1 MSVHI
6 REVYY
11 YKNWNQPILTSND
24 GNSDFIVSSSDIY
37 TESYAPWKSF
47 SSLDGDYDYWLGKP
61 PEPTDSSPKWFKF
74 VTYKPLKISNITMVN
89 RNNLDGYITKFIFQ
103 GSNDGFSWEDL
114 TPTLVNTNTSKGNE
128 GGVWTISVNSRK
140 AYTQHRWLILGD
152 SYYTTIGKP
161 TIEAVELSDESDY
174 DIKED
179 FGLRQIKD
187 VYSANTKIGKIYK
200 GSVLVYTSSVND
212 GAYIKQ
218 PDFTKIVSFSENEV
232 RYASNDVWVNV
243 CCNSAFN
250 YNFNTILLEICKKQ
264 DFSSNV
270 LYLFKS
276 TASNGITW
284 AKGGSMF
291 YVPKG
296 WYYRSNSTNIRQEIR
311 CVSTSG
317 KLPYKYRDSMVKAPN
332 YETGVSVSQ
341 NQIAFADKDKWLRS
355 YGSTRNIE
363 VSKNSDMSS
372 SVKIAGGVIS
382 ATVEP
387 SCLVFIEK
395 GLYFRTSGTENTVFN
410 CLEV

>member
-1 MSVHI
+1 M
-6 REVYY
+6 
-11 YKNWNQPILTSND
+11 PIYVGSKK
-24 GNSDFIVSSSDIY
+24 IQDIY
-37 TESYAPWKSF
+37 S
-47 SSLDGDYDYWLGKP
+47 G
-61 PEPTDSSPKWFKF
+61 
-74 VTYKPLKISNITMVN
+74 NI
-89 RNNLDGYITKFIFQ
+89 
-103 GSNDGFSWEDL
+103 
-114 TPTLVNTNTSKGNE
+114 
-128 GGVWTISVNSRK
+128 
-140 AYTQHRWLILGD
+140 
-152 SYYTTIGKP
+152 
-161 TIEAVELSDESDY
+161 
-174 DIKED
+174 
-179 FGLRQIKD
+179 
-187 VYSANTKIGKIYK
+187 KIGKVYK
-200 GSVLVYTSSVND
+200 GSVLVYASSVND

-218 PDFTKIVSFSENEV
+218 PDFTKIVSFSANEV
-232 RYASNDVWVNV
+232 RYASDDVWVNV
-243 CCNSAFN
+243 CGNSSSSD
-250 YNFNTILLEICKKQ
+250 ILLEICKKQ

-276 TASNGITW
+276 TGLNGITW

-296 WYYRSNSTNIRQEIR
+296 WYYRSNSTNIRQEIS

-341 NQIAFADKDKWLRS
+341 NQITFADKDKWLRS

-372 SVKIAGGVIS
+372 SVKIAGGVTS

>member
-1 MSVHI
+1 M
-6 REVYY
+6 
-11 YKNWNQPILTSND
+11 PIYVGSKK
-24 GNSDFIVSSSDIY
+24 IQDIY
-37 TESYAPWKSF
+37 Y
-47 SSLDGDYDYWLGKP
+47 G
-61 PEPTDSSPKWFKF
+61 
-74 VTYKPLKISNITMVN
+74 NI
-89 RNNLDGYITKFIFQ
+89 
-103 GSNDGFSWEDL
+103 
-114 TPTLVNTNTSKGNE
+114 
-128 GGVWTISVNSRK
+128 
-140 AYTQHRWLILGD
+140 
-152 SYYTTIGKP
+152 
-161 TIEAVELSDESDY
+161 
-174 DIKED
+174 
-179 FGLRQIKD
+179 
-187 VYSANTKIGKIYK
+187 KIGKVYK
-200 GSVLVYTSSVND
+200 GSVLVYASSVND

-218 PDFTKIVSFSENEV
+218 PDFTKIVSFSANEV
-232 RYASNDVWVNV
+232 RYASDDVWVNV
-243 CCNSAFN
+243 YCSSADGG
-250 YNFNTILLEICKKQ
+250 TILLEICKKQ

-276 TASNGITW
+276 TAANGITW

-296 WYYRSNSTNIRQEIR
+296 WYYRSNATGVRQEIS

-372 SVKIAGGVIS
+372 SVKIAGGVVS

>member
-1 MSVHI
+1 M
-6 REVYY
+6 
-11 YKNWNQPILTSND
+11 PIYVGSQK
-24 GNSDFIVSSSDIY
+24 IKDIY
-37 TESYAPWKSF
+37 Y
-47 SSLDGDYDYWLGKP
+47 G
-61 PEPTDSSPKWFKF
+61 
-74 VTYKPLKISNITMVN
+74 NI
-89 RNNLDGYITKFIFQ
+89 
-103 GSNDGFSWEDL
+103 
-114 TPTLVNTNTSKGNE
+114 
-128 GGVWTISVNSRK
+128 
-140 AYTQHRWLILGD
+140 
-152 SYYTTIGKP
+152 
-161 TIEAVELSDESDY
+161 
-174 DIKED
+174 
-179 FGLRQIKD
+179 
-187 VYSANTKIGKIYK
+187 KIGKVYK
-200 GSVLVYTSSVND
+200 GSVLVYASSVND

-218 PDFTKIVSFSENEV
+218 PDFTKIVSFSANEV
-232 RYASNDVWVNV
+232 RYASDDIWVNV
-243 CCNSAFN
+243 CCASEL
-250 YNFNTILLEICKKQ
+250 TILLEICKKQ

-276 TASNGITW
+276 TNLNGITW

-296 WYYRSNSTNIRQEIR
+296 WYYRSNSTNIRQEIS

-317 KLPYKYRDSMVKAPN
+317 KLPYKYRDSMVRAPN

-372 SVKIAGGVIS
+372 SVKIAGGVVS

>member
-1 MSVHI
+1 M
-6 REVYY
+6 
-11 YKNWNQPILTSND
+11 PIYVGSQK
-24 GNSDFIVSSSDIY
+24 IKDIY
-37 TESYAPWKSF
+37 F
-47 SSLDGDYDYWLGKP
+47 GK
-61 PEPTDSSPKWFKF
+61 
-74 VTYKPLKISNITMVN
+74 
-89 RNNLDGYITKFIFQ
+89 
-103 GSNDGFSWEDL
+103 
-114 TPTLVNTNTSKGNE
+114 
-128 GGVWTISVNSRK
+128 
-140 AYTQHRWLILGD
+140 
-152 SYYTTIGKP
+152 
-161 TIEAVELSDESDY
+161 
-174 DIKED
+174 
-179 FGLRQIKD
+179 
-187 VYSANTKIGKIYK
+187 TKIGKVYK
-200 GSVLVYTSSVND
+200 GSVLVYASSVND

-218 PDFTKIVSFSENEV
+218 PDFTKIVSFSANEV
-232 RYASNDVWVNV
+232 RYASDDVWVNV
-243 CCNSAFN
+243 CCGFNSS
-250 YNFNTILLEICKKQ
+250 NTLLEICKKQ

-276 TASNGITW
+276 TGLEGITW

-296 WYYRSNSTNIRQEIR
+296 WYYRSNSINIRQEIS

-355 YGSTRNIE
+355 YGRTRNIE

-372 SVKIAGGVIS
+372 SVKIAGGIIS
-382 ATVEP
+382 ASVEP

>member
-1 MSVHI
+1 M
-6 REVYY
+6 
-11 YKNWNQPILTSND
+11 PIYVGSKK
-24 GNSDFIVSSSDIY
+24 IQDIY
-37 TESYAPWKSF
+37 S
-47 SSLDGDYDYWLGKP
+47 G
-61 PEPTDSSPKWFKF
+61 
-74 VTYKPLKISNITMVN
+74 NI
-89 RNNLDGYITKFIFQ
+89 
-103 GSNDGFSWEDL
+103 
-114 TPTLVNTNTSKGNE
+114 
-128 GGVWTISVNSRK
+128 
-140 AYTQHRWLILGD
+140 
-152 SYYTTIGKP
+152 
-161 TIEAVELSDESDY
+161 
-174 DIKED
+174 
-179 FGLRQIKD
+179 
-187 VYSANTKIGKIYK
+187 KIGKVYK
-200 GSVLVYTSSVND
+200 GSVLVYASSVND

-218 PDFTKIVSFSENEV
+218 PDFTKIVSFSANEV
-232 RYASNDVWVNV
+232 RYASDDVWVNV
-243 CCNSAFN
+243 CCDSASGG
-250 YNFNTILLEICKKQ
+250 TILLEICKKQ

-276 TASNGITW
+276 TALNGITG

-296 WYYRSNSTNIRQEIR
+296 WYYRSNSTNIRQEIS

-372 SVKIAGGVIS
+372 SVKIAGGVTS

>member
-1 MSVHI
+1 M
-6 REVYY
+6 
-11 YKNWNQPILTSND
+11 PIYVGSKK
-24 GNSDFIVSSSDIY
+24 IKDIY
-37 TESYAPWKSF
+37 Y
-47 SSLDGDYDYWLGKP
+47 
-61 PEPTDSSPKWFKF
+61 
-74 VTYKPLKISNITMVN
+74 
-89 RNNLDGYITKFIFQ
+89 
-103 GSNDGFSWEDL
+103 
-114 TPTLVNTNTSKGNE
+114 
-128 GGVWTISVNSRK
+128 GGV
-140 AYTQHRWLILGD
+140 
-152 SYYTTIGKP
+152 
-161 TIEAVELSDESDY
+161 
-174 DIKED
+174 
-179 FGLRQIKD
+179 
-187 VYSANTKIGKIYK
+187 KIGKVYK
-200 GSVLVYTSSVND
+200 GSVLVYASSVND

-218 PDFTKIVSFSENEV
+218 PDFTKIVSFPANEV
-232 RYASNDVWVNV
+232 RYASDDVWVNV
-243 CCNSAFN
+243 CGISNSS
-250 YNFNTILLEICKKQ
+250 TILLEICKKQ
-264 DFSSNV
+264 DFSNNV

-276 TASNGITW
+276 TPLNGITG

-296 WYYRSNSTNIRQEIR
+296 WYYRSNSANIRQEIS

>member
-1 MSVHI
+1 M
-6 REVYY
+6 
-11 YKNWNQPILTSND
+11 PIYVGSKK
-24 GNSDFIVSSSDIY
+24 IQDIY
-37 TESYAPWKSF
+37 S
-47 SSLDGDYDYWLGKP
+47 G
-61 PEPTDSSPKWFKF
+61 
-74 VTYKPLKISNITMVN
+74 NI
-89 RNNLDGYITKFIFQ
+89 
-103 GSNDGFSWEDL
+103 
-114 TPTLVNTNTSKGNE
+114 
-128 GGVWTISVNSRK
+128 
-140 AYTQHRWLILGD
+140 
-152 SYYTTIGKP
+152 
-161 TIEAVELSDESDY
+161 
-174 DIKED
+174 
-179 FGLRQIKD
+179 
-187 VYSANTKIGKIYK
+187 KIGKVYK
-200 GSVLVYTSSVND
+200 GSVLVYASSVND

-218 PDFTKIVSFSENEV
+218 PDFTKIVSFSANEV
-232 RYASNDVWVNV
+232 RYASDDVWVNV
-243 CCNSAFN
+243 CCNSALN
-250 YNFNTILLEICKKQ
+250 NNNSTILLEICKKQ

-276 TASNGITW
+276 TPSNGITW

-296 WYYRSNSTNIRQEIR
+296 WYYRSNSTNIRQEIS

-372 SVKIAGGVIS
+372 SVKIAGGVTS

-410 CLEV
+410 CLEA